1 MTSTM
6 HTEGPLRVGL
16 VGQQAWASATELITG
31 PELPHVDED
40 LRDDWAAAG
49 IETPAGLDPQ
59 WGIALELTR
68 TAKIALQ
75 LVSQYAD
82 VVFESSLLVGNQDCV
97 AITQRCK
104 VEDGPDGP
112 EVVGAHPMIEVA
124 LAPTAQIWSLIR
136 RVLPPLDDAR
146 ATPIR
151 PGAGYEPIVVVLEN
165 VPDSLRDDPSALLR
179 RVPDMPD
186 LPDDA
191 RDALHPEASV
201 FAIGMAEF
209 PDGTHHFNDA
219 WSIGARGLY
228 HMVPGQPG
236 IVRVPAG
243 HLGGSLIHQLADLTN
258 GRA

>member
-151 PGAGYEPIVVVLEN
+151 PGARDMSPSLLCSRMSRIPYETI
-165 VPDSLRDDPSALLR
+165 LRPCFAGFLICRIFPTMLL
-179 RVPDMPD
+179 
-186 LPDDA
+186 
-191 RDALHPEASV
+191 
-201 FAIGMAEF
+201 
-209 PDGTHHFNDA
+209 
-219 WSIGARGLY
+219 
-228 HMVPGQPG
+228 
-236 IVRVPAG
+236 
-243 HLGGSLIHQLADLTN
+243 SLIHISEPT
-258 GRA
+258 RRS